1 MKKIS
6 KVDAFNVMDEID
18 FKVMDQE
25 VDLVFNS
32 DQRNGR
38 EMTQQ
43 FFSDD
48 SGDILLELY
57 WENKLVHAVRFKNN
71 KG

>member
-1 MKKIS
+1 
-6 KVDAFNVMDEID
+6 MDEID

-38 EMTQQ
+38 EVTQQ
-43 FFSDD
+43 FFQMIQGIS
-48 SGDILLELY
+48 Y
-57 WENKLVHAVRFKNN
+57 
-71 KG
+71 